1 MTAFLTRF
9 FCVCLTIFFCIT
21 SVTAMSTAPQQI
33 INPAPAN
40 ITLELNDQK
49 YKQGEFIVAHIKG
62 APSAPRLWFNSQEFH
77 PFLVQKP
84 LEEDWKPV
92 DPNLPA
98 PVPEKIYRALIPIE
112 NMTKP
117 GPYSVLAKLGNW
129 EQRIALEVKDNGKG
143 VSRITLP
150 PDKVEIE
157 PTAYE
162 LSKIGPGLR
171 YLSATKQ
178 WQGRFIYPAKAP
190 KSSPFGVKRSYNG
203 GPVDSYHKGL
213 DFAGKHGEPVY
224 APADGTVIVAGLEK
238 DGFKLHGST
247 IILDHGQAVTSIYM
261 HLSKLD
267 VKEGDK
273 VKQGQKI
280 GEIGHTGISTGPHL
294 HWGVYSYGTSVEP
307 ELFVKNDIL

>member
-1 MTAFLTRF
+1 MTAFLKRF
-9 FCVCLTIFFCIT
+9 FCICLMMGFCLT
-21 SVTAMSTAPQQI
+21 SARAMSVAPQPVI
-33 INPAPAN
+33 TPAPLN
-40 ITLELNDQK
+40 ITIELNDQK
-49 YKQGEFIVAHIKG
+49 YKQGEFIIAHIKG
-62 APSAPRLWFNSQEFH
+62 APSAPRIWFNTQEFY
-77 PFLVQKP
+77 PFLV
-84 LEEDWKPV
+84 LKPV
-92 DPNLPA
+92 EPVNENPDQSLP
-98 PVPEKIYRALIPIE
+98 PPEKIYRALIPIE

-117 GPYSVLAKLGNW
+117 GPYSVLARVGTW
-129 EQRIALEVKDNGKG
+129 EQRITLEVKDNGKG

-171 YLSATKQ
+171 YISATKQ
-178 WQGRFIYPAKAP
+178 WQGKFIYPAKAP

-203 GPVDSYHKGL
+203 GPIDSYHKGL

-224 APADGTVIVAGLEK
+224 APAGGTVIVAGLEK

-261 HLSKLD
+261 HLSKID

-273 VKQGQKI
+273 VTQGQKI

-307 ELFVKNDIL
+307 ELFVKNDI